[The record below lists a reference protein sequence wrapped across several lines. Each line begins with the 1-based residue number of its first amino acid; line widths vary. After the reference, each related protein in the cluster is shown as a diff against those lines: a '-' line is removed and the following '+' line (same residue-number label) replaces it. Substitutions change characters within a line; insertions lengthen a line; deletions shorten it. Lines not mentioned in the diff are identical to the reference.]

1 MMDELD
7 EDTFTDDRRED
18 NETGTKTVLVPRLK
32 SVDSNINA
40 RSYYGFILDCLYLE
54 SMATIKVF
62 LKKHGILEFERAA
75 EE

>member
-40 RSYYGFILDCLYLE
+40 RSYSYLVRFFNE
-54 SMATIKVF
+54 QLRAGEISAM
-62 LKKHGILEFERAA
+62 LEIPME
-75 EE
+75 